1 MKDKMIL
8 TSECENC
15 IYSILNETNRAK
27 IIIHC
32 KIKDRDYIYGQRISC
47 DKKKKETNVKIQL
60 ENEKEHKC
68 N

>member
-1 MKDKMIL
+1 MAEKMIL

-47 DKKKKETNVKIQL
+47 DKKRKKQM
-60 ENEKEHKC
+60 
-68 N
+68 